1 MNEQEL
7 VERLKRG
14 DEQAFK
20 TIVDT
25 WGDMVYNT
33 VLGFVQNEAE
43 AEDVTQEVFVKVY
56 ESVKGFKEEAK
67 FSTWLYR
74 IAVNKAM
81 ELLRKKKAKKRFGF
95 MQSLFGENQEV
106 LHDPPDFHHPGIRAE
121 QKENAAELFKA
132 IKVLPENQRVAFTLN
147 KLEGLSYQEVAEVM
161 SLSVSSVESLIHRA
175 KTKLAAQ
182 LQDMY
187 KR

>member
-1 MNEQEL
+1 
-7 VERLKRG
+7 LKQG

-20 TIVDT
+20 TIIDT
-25 WGDMVYNT
+25 WGDMVHNT
-33 VLGFVQNEAE
+33 VLGFVQNETE
-43 AEDVTQEVFVKVY
+43 AEDLTQEVFVKVY
-56 ESVKGFKEEAK
+56 ESIGGFKEEAK
-67 FSTWLYR
+67 LSTWLYR

-95 MQSLFGENQEV
+95 VQSLFGNNQEV
-106 LHDPPDFHHPGIRAE
+106 LHDPPDFYHPGIRAE
-121 QKENAAELFKA
+121 QKENAASLFQA

-161 SLSVSSVESLIHRA
+161 NLSLSSVESLIHRA

-182 LQDMY
+182 LQEMY
-187 KR
+187 KP